1 MNKDTI
7 QHFGGKH
14 IKKYGN
20 IFLFPEGWLLDYKYI
35 VSMIVKYRKIYL
47 KKWLPLF
54 VTAADYA
61 LPFFFFCIIWGEKC
75 DCSCDLSD
83 FSFFFVAFIN
93 AEA

>member
-1 MNKDTI
+1 MVNKDTI

-83 FSFFFVAFIN
+83 FSFFL
-93 AEA
+93 